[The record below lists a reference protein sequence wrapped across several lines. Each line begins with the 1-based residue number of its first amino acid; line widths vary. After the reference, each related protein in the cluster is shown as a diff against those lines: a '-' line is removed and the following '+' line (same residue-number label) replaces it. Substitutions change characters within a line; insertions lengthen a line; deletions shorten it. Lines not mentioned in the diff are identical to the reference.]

1 MYLEISTV
9 FILISIFISM
19 FSLVI
24 LKFYECFNLTKDKQ
38 NLTKI
43 SNNQL
48 AIIDVQARV
57 IDAHNNE
64 LTEQRQLF
72 QKLLDMLE
80 NRLN

>member
-1 MYLEISTV
+1 
-9 FILISIFISM
+9 M
-19 FSLVI
+19 FSLVM
-24 LKFYECFNLTKDKQ
+24 LKFYECFNLIKENKT
-38 NLTKI
+38 LTNASK
-43 SNNQL
+43 NQL

-64 LTEQRQLF
+64 LAEQRQLF